1 MTEEQN
7 WRALFNSL
15 RDEDWDSAI
24 DMVDS
29 LIKKEPEDPTHY
41 IKLGD
46 FYLQKNNSE
55 GAARA
60 FQKAGDL
67 YLAEGVLAKA
77 ICAYKKV
84 SQIKPYDL
92 SIQKKITECM
102 MELKEKR
109 IPEKTEVCRVE
120 AKGES
125 KEEVLRNLVSADCLP
140 RPFRE
145 NQQIMG
151 LLKEAAL
158 LNRDEGEIIIREGE
172 KSRSVFLILRGTVSV
187 ITEIGG
193 NDLVIARLGPGDIFG
208 EMAFITGHPRTATV
222 ISGSSDLRVLEV
234 GYELLERMIELEPSI
249 LKYLYDIYKARKAE

>member
-1 MTEEQN
+1 MDQGQD

-60 FQKAGDL
+60 FHKAGDL
-67 YLAEGVLAKA
+67 YLAEGALAKA

-120 AKGES
+120 ATGVS
-125 KEEVLRNLVSADCLP
+125 KEEVLRDLASADCLP

-145 NQQIMG
+145 NQPLMAF
-151 LLKEAAL
+151 LKEAHL
-158 LNRDEGEIIIREGE
+158 LNRDDGEIIIREGE

-193 NDLVIARLGPGDIFG
+193 NDLIIAKLGPGDIFG

-222 ISGSSDLRVLEV
+222 ISDSPDLC
-234 GYELLERMIELEPSI
+234 LLELDYDLIEKMIEAEPSF
-249 LKYLYDIYKARKAE
+249 LKYLYDIYRARKS